1 MHWAQA
7 LERGIAVMMVEGVK
21 VKVGEIDGMR
31 KKIEESPEVR
41 LGKEHHLQRLT
52 LTNLQQSLGRRNRP
66 NNLIGNL

>member
-1 MHWAQA
+1 MHRAQA

-31 KKIEESPEVR
+31 KKIEESPEER
-41 LGKEHHLQRLT
+41 LGKECHLQRLT
-52 LTNLQQSLGRRNRP
+52 LTNLLPSLGRRNRP